1 MNLLR
6 EYIRQLLTE
15 SAIDQSAIDP
25 KIMRMIDKAEQY
37 GLQINIDSNSVI
49 IYSNDTDDLRAKIH
63 FERDTT
69 FGPCRGGA
77 YVTYA
82 KAVGGFGPLAY
93 DVAIEATGGLMSD
106 RTEVSHE
113 AMVVWDYY
121 TNNRPD
127 VKVDQLDILKDYEEE
142 QLTPFDKSDDCEQ
155 VPAHFRYKSGWHKSG
170 LSKMISKS
178 GTPVIDE
185 LEARN
190 MIYDARKYDD

>member
-1 MNLLR
+1 MRILR

-15 SAIDQSAIDP
+15 SVIDP
-25 KIMRMIDKAEQY
+25 KIMRMIDRAEKY
-37 GLQINIDSNSVI
+37 GLFVDITSNSVI
-49 IYSNDTDDLRAKIH
+49 IYDGHNTDKPRAKIN
-63 FERDTT
+63 FERDTS
-69 FGPCRGGA
+69 FGPCKSGA

-82 KAVGGFGPLAY
+82 KAEGGFGPLAY

-127 VKVDQLDILKDYEEE
+127 VQVDQLDILKDYGEQ
-142 QLTPFDKSDDCEQ
+142 QLTPDDKSDDCDQ
-155 VPAHFRYKSGWHKSG
+155 VPAYDRYKSGWHKSG
-170 LSKMISKS
+170 LSKKISKR

-185 LEARN
+185 LRARF
-190 MIYDARKYDD
+190 MLYDDREDNIL

>member
-1 MNLLR
+1 MRLLR

-15 SAIDQSAIDP
+15 STIDP
-25 KIMRMIDKAEQY
+25 KIMRMIDKAEDY
-37 GLQINIDSNSVI
+37 GLFVDITSNSVL
-49 IYSNDTDDLRAKIH
+49 IYAAGDIDNPRAKIH

-82 KAVGGFGPLAY
+82 KAEGGFGPLAY

-121 TNNRPD
+121 ANNRPD

-142 QLTPFDKSDDCEQ
+142 QLTPNDKSDDCEQ
-155 VPAHFRYKSGWHKSG
+155 LPAHFRYKSDWHKSG
-170 LSKMISKS
+170 LSKKISKS

>member
-1 MNLLR
+1 MRLLR

-15 SAIDQSAIDP
+15 SAIDP
-25 KIMRMIDKAEQY
+25 KIMRMIDKAEDY
-37 GLQINIDSNSVI
+37 GLFVDITSNSVV
-49 IYSNDTDDLRAKIH
+49 IYDGRDTDNPRAKIH

-69 FGPCRGGA
+69 FGPCSGGA

-82 KAVGGFGPLAY
+82 KAEGGFGPLAY

-142 QLTPFDKSDDCEQ
+142 QLTPNDKSDDCEQ
-155 VPAHFRYKSGWHKSG
+155 LPAHFRYKSDWHKSG
-170 LSKMISKS
+170 LSKKISKS